1 MAKTVTVGPVEIWY
15 QHLTEP
21 TESMNGA
28 LKYST
33 MALLP
38 KTDKQSLDKLAAAYA
53 ECAAARWGAKRPAGI
68 RKPLRDGSEK
78 EDVGPEYYFLN
89 TSSNRKPKLYGMD
102 RRELT
107 DTSVIHSGNKGYL
120 ILSPYAYDNSG
131 NRGISFGLS
140 GFILTEEGENLEAE
154 STDEIFEGIPQ
165 PVQQAA
171 PTAEPQQ
178 QESDLIFDINDEE
191 VPF

>member
-1 MAKTVTVGPVEIWY
+1 MAKPIVTIIGPVTLWY
-15 QHLTEP
+15 QHLIQP
-21 TESMNGA
+21 AESMNGQM
-28 LKYST
+28 KFST

-38 KTDKQSLDKLAAAYA
+38 KTDKQSLDKLSAAYA
-53 ECAAARWGAKRPAGI
+53 ECAAARWGTKRPAGI

-107 DTSVIHSGNKGYL
+107 DTSKIHSGNKGYL
-120 ILSPYAYDNSG
+120 VLSPYAYDNSG
-131 NRGISFGLS
+131 NRGVSFGLS
-140 GFILTEEGENLEAE
+140 GFILTEEGENLE
-154 STDEIFEGIPQ
+154 SVDTDEIFEGL
-165 PVQQAA
+165 PVQQQ
-171 PTAEPQQ
+171 EQQ
-178 QESDLIFDINDEE
+178 DGIPLDDVLSITDEE